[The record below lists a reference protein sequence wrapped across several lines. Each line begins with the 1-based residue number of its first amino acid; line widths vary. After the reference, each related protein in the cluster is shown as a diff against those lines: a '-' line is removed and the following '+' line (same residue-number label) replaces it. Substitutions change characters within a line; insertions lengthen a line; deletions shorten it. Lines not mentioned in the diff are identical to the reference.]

1 MCGVPV
7 HAYQA
12 YVNKLTKAG
21 LKVAICEQMED
32 PALAKGL
39 VKREVVRVIT
49 PGTILAEDLLEPG
62 KNQFLLSLTLDSHKK
77 LLGLAFADLTTG
89 ELELEEI
96 EVQGGYGAFLE
107 RFQLYRPKEILFP
120 KAHRGEDFYG
130 PLVERLLQKP
140 PHLEP
145 FDRYH
150 FEPEP
155 AVKVLTQHFGVLSL
169 DGFGLGG
176 LSAGLCAAGALL
188 AYLKETQK
196 ESLAHF
202 QSIRR
207 LNPQKTMLLD
217 EATVANLELFESQ
230 DGSVQNSLLGLLD
243 LNKTPMGSRL
253 LRRWIGSPLLELG
266 AITRRLDRVSAFVSQ
281 VPLTQ
286 ELRLSLKEIG
296 DLERTLARIS
306 LSGCTV
312 QDLIRLKRGL
322 APLEGIKALLGKA
335 QGSGLEKYT
344 QPFDSLAD
352 LFHLLDCQ
360 LVESA
365 SGVKLTEGGYIAP
378 GVDEQLDRLRGLAR
392 DGKQL
397 IANLEA
403 KERRET
409 GIGSL
414 KISYNRVF
422 GYYLEVTKATK
433 GQVPDRYLR
442 KQTLAGSERYSTPE
456 LAELEESL
464 LGADDEAKALEM
476 RIFGELR
483 AKVIAQAGRIQAM
496 SRLLAQ
502 LDVLSSLAQVARE
515 RNYVRPEF
523 NLDPNERVM
532 FLSQA
537 RHPVIEAIL
546 TDQPFIAND
555 LELNG
560 QTDWIHILTGPNM
573 GGKSTY
579 MRQAALI
586 ALMAQMGSFVPA
598 KQARLPLFDRIFT
611 RVGASDSLTRGQST
625 FMVEMTE
632 AASILNN
639 ASRTSL
645 VILDEIGR
653 GTSTLDGISLAW
665 AIVEHLHRLGALTLF
680 ATHYHELVRLEE
692 ELKGVSNAK
701 VVVKEEGE
709 KIVFLKKVV
718 AGQAD
723 KSYGIHVA
731 ELAGLPRSVLSLA
744 KGILNRLEYAQARL
758 ADSLDRNPSLEL
770 ESKAE
775 PVNQQ
780 ISFAPVEAPWVEE
793 LRSFD
798 LNHKTPLEAL
808 QLVHRLQ
815 QKL

>member
-1 MCGVPV
+1 MGWIE
-7 HAYQA
+7 
-12 YVNKLTKAG
+12 KLKAA
-21 LKVAICEQMED
+21 VED
-32 PALAKGL
+32 HG
-39 VKREVVRVIT
+39 
-49 PGTILAEDLLEPG
+49 
-62 KNQFLLSLTLDSHKK
+62 
-77 LLGLAFADLTTG
+77 
-89 ELELEEI
+89 
-96 EVQGGYGAFLE
+96 
-107 RFQLYRPKEILFP
+107 
-120 KAHRGEDFYG
+120 
-130 PLVERLLQKP
+130 
-140 PHLEP
+140 
-145 FDRYH
+145 
-150 FEPEP
+150 
-155 AVKVLTQHFGVLSL
+155 
-169 DGFGLGG
+169 
-176 LSAGLCAAGALL
+176 
-188 AYLKETQK
+188 
-196 ESLAHF
+196 
-202 QSIRR
+202 
-207 LNPQKTMLLD
+207 
-217 EATVANLELFESQ
+217 
-230 DGSVQNSLLGLLD
+230 
-243 LNKTPMGSRL
+243 
-253 LRRWIGSPLLELG
+253 
-266 AITRRLDRVSAFVSQ
+266 
-281 VPLTQ
+281 
-286 ELRLSLKEIG
+286 
-296 DLERTLARIS
+296 
-306 LSGCTV
+306 
-312 QDLIRLKRGL
+312 
-322 APLEGIKALLGKA
+322 
-335 QGSGLEKYT
+335 
-344 QPFDSLAD
+344 
-352 LFHLLDCQ
+352 
-360 LVESA
+360 
-365 SGVKLTEGGYIAP
+365 
-378 GVDEQLDRLRGLAR
+378 
-392 DGKQL
+392 
-397 IANLEA
+397 
-403 KERRET
+403 
-409 GIGSL
+409 
-414 KISYNRVF
+414 
-422 GYYLEVTKATK
+422 
-433 GQVPDRYLR
+433 
-442 KQTLAGSERYSTPE
+442 
-456 LAELEESL
+456 
-464 LGADDEAKALEM
+464 
-476 RIFGELR
+476 
-483 AKVIAQAGRIQAM
+483 
-496 SRLLAQ
+496 
-502 LDVLSSLAQVARE
+502 LAQVARE